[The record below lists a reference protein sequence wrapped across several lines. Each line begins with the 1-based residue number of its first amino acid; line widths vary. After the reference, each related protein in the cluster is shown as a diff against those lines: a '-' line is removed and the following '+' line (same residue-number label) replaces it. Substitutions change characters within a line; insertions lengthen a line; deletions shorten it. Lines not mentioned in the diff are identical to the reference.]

1 MPDHTAPSLPLVPPA
16 SGLARQP
23 AGGAALAWAP
33 AVPFVID
40 TNIALDLFVFAD
52 PATAPLRAAIDGAAH
67 GWLATE
73 AMREELARV
82 LAYPQIVKRLS
93 GHGQA
98 AAAVLNAFDQRVC
111 IVPTAPKAAYTC
123 KDPDDQKF
131 IDLAVAH
138 RAALVSKDAHVLS
151 MARRLARLGV
161 VVSRQWVPALAGVSG
176 GLVVAAPSHVA
187 VDEPR

>member
-1 MPDHTAPSLPLVPPA
+1 MSQHTFQPLSLLLV
-16 SGLARQP
+16 L
-23 AGGAALAWAP
+23 
-33 AVPFVID
+33 D
-40 TNIALDLFVFAD
+40 TNIALDLFVFSD
-52 PATAPLRAAIDGAAH
+52 PATAALRAAIDGDAH

-93 GHGQA
+93 GHGQS
-98 AAAVLNAFDQRVC
+98 AAAVLDAFDQRVC

-161 VVSRQWVPALAGVSG
+161 VVSRQWVPALAGVAGSV
-176 GLVVAAPSHVA
+176 VVAHPSHVA
-187 VDEPR
+187 LGAAH